1 MYPMRS
7 QIWSFFQ
14 RIGAAAQ
21 EATRNKKKTRQ
32 TEQKSL
38 SPVSSI
44 LTPLFFFTRNQNRKN
59 RLKSFLESDSII
71 IRYTFFTATCL
82 TVAFF
87 LVKFVKKK

>member
-21 EATRNKKKTRQ
+21 EATRKKKRTRSD
-32 TEQKSL
+32 QKSL
-38 SPVSSI
+38 FTSTNF

-59 RLKSFLESDSII
+59 RLKSFLESDSMI
-71 IRYTFFTATCL
+71 IRYTFLTATCI
-82 TVAFF
+82 TMAFF
-87 LVKFVKKK
+87 LIKFVKKK